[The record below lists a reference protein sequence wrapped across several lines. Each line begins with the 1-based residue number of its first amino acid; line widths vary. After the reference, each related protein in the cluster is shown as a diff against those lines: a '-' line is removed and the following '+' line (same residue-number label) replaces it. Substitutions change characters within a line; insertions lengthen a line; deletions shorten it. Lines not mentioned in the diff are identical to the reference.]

1 MTEDALTRY
10 RIHFCKEDRLRYIG
24 HLDLNRAMERT
35 LRRARLPLGYSKGF
49 NPRVKLNLSSA
60 LPLGCSS
67 SVELA
72 DIWLLN
78 EVSEDVV
85 LESLRAVSPPGL
97 TVSRVEVID
106 LKTPS
111 LQSQIKAF
119 EYQVALSGV
128 GDPSILPGAITAL
141 LEAESLPR
149 TRRGK
154 AYDLRPLIQA
164 LHLNRGDQDSVTLR
178 MVLQA
183 GEGSTGRPEEVL
195 LALGLDPAD
204 TLIERTRL
212 FLEAETSIE
221 N

>member
-1 MTEDALTRY
+1 MTEDGLTRY
-10 RIHFCKEDRLRYIG
+10 RIHFRKEEHLRYIG
-24 HLDLNRAMERT
+24 HLDLHRAMERT
-35 LRRARLPLGYSKGF
+35 LRRAKLPLDYSKGF

-72 DIWLLN
+72 DIWLQKEL
-78 EVSEDVV
+78 SEDVV

-97 TVSRVEVID
+97 TVSRVEEID

-119 EYQVALSGV
+119 EYQVELSGV

-149 TRRGK
+149 IRRGK
-154 AYDLRPLIQA
+154 AYDLRPLIQE
-164 LHLNRGDQDSVTLR
+164 LDLCRGVQAPLYLR
-178 MVLQA
+178 MVLEA

-204 TLIERTRL
+204 ALIERTQL
-212 FLEAETSIE
+212 FLEANTNIE
-221 N
+221 K